1 MAGSSPT
8 YDTSPR
14 WFIIGYI
21 SKKKKKKLACHKS
34 NENSIVMKSVILVQY
49 SVIFSVSLGTHFKSS
64 RRPLGAYVAASTV
77 SIIMWSISLLYVSEG
92 DMAKRYVLWYLSI
105 GLELLV
111 HLFLQTNSRVSL
123 AASHLGERFGLFTLI
138 ILGENCMGFISKVAE
153 IVAASDANTNPDPS
167 VM

>member
-8 YDTSPR
+8 YDTSPK

-21 SKKKKKKLACHKS
+21 SKIIYMPSLSFVQH
-34 NENSIVMKSVILVQY
+34 NFVVMKAVILVQY
-49 SVIFSVSLGTHFKSS
+49 AVIFSVSLGAHFKSS
-64 RRPLGAYVAASTV
+64 RRPLGAYVAASAI
-77 SIIMWSISLLYVSEG
+77 SIIMWGVSLLYISPE

-138 ILGENCMGFISKVAE
+138 VLGENCMGFIETVAE
-153 IVAASDANTNPDPS
+153 SVGLSEASNPVPS